1 MPNYHAAAG
10 LQKPRG
16 RIFQFVDENEQNC
29 DKMSFGLQRHNIYKK
44 LAWLN
49 ELPSD
54 EAEYVFRECGGS
66 GAWARLMAERR
77 PFPMLEQL
85 FSDAEAVWAEVRM
98 DGDPKFDEIETRLA
112 GLLER

>member
-1 MPNYHAAAG
+1 MPHDHAAAG

-16 RIFQFVDENEQNC
+16 RIFQFVDKNEQNC
-29 DKMSFGLQRHNIYKK
+29 GKMSIELQGHNIYKK

-49 ELPSD
+49 DLPSD

-85 FSDAEAVWAEVRM
+85 FSHAEAVWAEIRT
-98 DGDPKFDEIETRLA
+98 DGDPGFDEIEKRLA
-112 GLLER
+112 TLLER